1 MKEKKKTSKKPVE
14 DVVKEEPAKIEPAI
28 QEQQFEVKKD
38 DTGVPFNE
46 RIENARNDLLVKYK
60 KNKQLSTIVTFVVVV
75 LVIAAFIL
83 MYQESEGF
91 KITGYVVAGA
101 TLLGMIAFYIINRN
115 RFPDA
120 TRDYINFISA
130 QFNGFVFED
139 SAYEKL
145 TMDPKDKLD
154 QGEIAADRVY
164 TGIARLGSRNIVQGI
179 YLHEHFTIADVAAY
193 TRGDKKQ
200 EVAAFVGKYTSFPN
214 NRKIE
219 GRIIITIKGEKEIDL
234 PTDISDLVKVEE
246 AEKMTILATEGL
258 NIREILGE
266 PFMKAI
272 EKFKVSENLM
282 NLNIAIWGGHT
293 ALYMSYNDE
302 MMVLPFEKA
311 FNEEPIKQYKDE
323 QIKLL
328 KIVSLLNK

>member
-1 MKEKKKTSKKPVE
+1 MIEKKKVSKKPLPK
-14 DVVKEEPAKIEPAI
+14 VVKEEPVKVEPVI

-38 DTGVPFNE
+38 DTGIPFAE
-46 RIENARNDLLVKYK
+46 RIEKARNDLLVKYK
-60 KNKQLSTIVTFVVVV
+60 KNKQLSMIVTFVVVA

-83 MYQESEGF
+83 MYQTSEAF
-91 KITGYVVAGA
+91 KITGYVVAGV

-115 RFPDA
+115 RFPDS

-154 QGEIAADRVY
+154 QGEISADRVY
-164 TGIARLGSRNIVQGI
+164 SGIARLGSRNIVQGI

-200 EVAAFVGKYTSFPN
+200 EAAAFVGKYTSFPN
-214 NRKIE
+214 NRKLE
-219 GRIIITIKGEKEIDL
+219 GRIIINIKGEKEIDL
-234 PTDISDLVKVEE
+234 PTDIADLVKVEE
-246 AEKMTILATEGL
+246 NEKLTILATEGL
-258 NIREILGE
+258 NVREILGDV
-266 PFMKAI
+266 FMKAI
-272 EKFKVSENLM
+272 EKYKVSGNLM

-293 ALYMSYNDE
+293 AAYMSYNDE

-323 QIKLL
+323 QIELL
-328 KIVSLLNK
+328 KVLSLLNK